1 MRFVSFFAGMGGFD
15 LGLERAGHECVG
27 QVEIDPYAIRVL
39 EKHWPNVPRFGDIR
53 TLDAATL
60 PDAELWCGGFPCQ
73 PFSVAGKRGGTDDER
88 DLWPA
93 WFALVA
99 RRRPRWIFGENVP
112 GLLSAEGGK
121 AWGRVLRDLAS
132 VGYVAEWTVLSARD
146 VGAPHRRERL
156 WIVAEMA
163 DRDGG
168 RLEERSKRDRI
179 EPAGIKASRGDD
191 ACGCDSDV
199 ADADE
204 SEREARDAIAC
215 GDGPSEARDRWP
227 AHAGSHLADA
237 EGITEWA
244 GLRSDGSTGERRG
257 RLDDRRR
264 PECWCGSGLPWCCD
278 PADVGNSGGGDVE
291 GVGAI
296 LQQESRFRRGDVS
309 IEGASHGIGLARPT
323 QSRLGRVA
331 HGIPNRVHRLRC
343 LGNAV
348 VPQVVEAI
356 ARKVWG

>member
-1 MRFVSFFAGMGGFD
+1 MRFVSFFAGIGGFD

-27 QVEIDPYAIRVL
+27 QVEIDPYALGVL

-73 PFSVAGKRGGTDDER
+73 PFSVAGKRGGTDDKR

-99 RRRPRWIFGENVP
+99 RRRPQWIFGENVP

-156 WIVAEMA
+156 WIVAESA
-163 DRDGG
+163 YAAGY
-168 RLEERSKRDRI
+168 RLEAYPQQRVVC
-179 EPAGIKASRGDD
+179 EPAVYEEQRARRFSEMGFAGQWLRPRPIGARPVGVGNGIP
-191 ACGCDSDV
+191 SDV
-199 ADADE
+199 D
-204 SEREARDAIAC
+204 
-215 GDGPSEARDRWP
+215 
-227 AHAGSHLADA
+227 
-237 EGITEWA
+237 
-244 GLRSDGSTGERRG
+244 
-257 RLDDRRR
+257 
-264 PECWCGSGLPWCCD
+264 
-278 PADVGNSGGGDVE
+278 
-291 GVGAI
+291 
-296 LQQESRFRRGDVS
+296 
-309 IEGASHGIGLARPT
+309 
-323 QSRLGRVA
+323 
-331 HGIPNRVHRLRC
+331 RLRC

>member
-1 MRFVSFFAGMGGFD
+1 
-15 LGLERAGHECVG
+15 
-27 QVEIDPYAIRVL
+27 
-39 EKHWPNVPRFGDIR
+39 VPRFGDIR

-73 PFSVAGKRGGTDDER
+73 PFSVAGKRGATDDER

-156 WIVAEMA
+156 WIVAESPDS
-163 DRDGG
+163 DRGG
-168 RLEERSKRDRI
+168 FQERSERDERTQ
-179 EPAGIKASRGDD
+179 AGVEASRGDN

-199 ADADE
+199 ADA
-204 SEREARDAIAC
+204 SV
-215 GDGPSEARDRWP
+215 PSWP
-227 AHAGSHLADA
+227 RLRGGAETQHA
-237 EGITEWA
+237 E
-244 GLRSDGSTGERRG
+244 LRIV
-257 RLDDRRR
+257 R

-278 PADVGNSGGGDVE
+278 PADAPEVVADAGGNRGRRRARVRAESSGEGGEAGTSAE
-291 GVGAI
+291 GLGDST
-296 LQQESRFRRGDVS
+296 QRGQPMRGDAS
-309 IEGASHGIGLARPT
+309 FAGRGGYADGADERLGRPAFP
-323 QSRLGRVA
+323 RLGRVA